1 MKRSNE
7 KGHEVEADVYTK
19 KDYPFKNI
27 WFGPCNK
34 EAVWQFAVILDEF
47 RGHVFNRQVSL
58 RKNLTTTRLAVRN
71 GNLLIEVYWIP
82 S

>member
-1 MKRSNE
+1 MQPNRLHITAESFVMKLSNE
-7 KGHEVEADVYTK
+7 KGPEVEADVYNT
-19 KDYPFKNI
+19 
-27 WFGPCNK
+27 GR
-34 EAVWQFAVILDEF
+34 QFAVILDEF

>member
-47 RGHVFNRQVSL
+47 RGHVF
-58 RKNLTTTRLAVRN
+58 T
-71 GNLLIEVYWIP
+71 
-82 S
+82 